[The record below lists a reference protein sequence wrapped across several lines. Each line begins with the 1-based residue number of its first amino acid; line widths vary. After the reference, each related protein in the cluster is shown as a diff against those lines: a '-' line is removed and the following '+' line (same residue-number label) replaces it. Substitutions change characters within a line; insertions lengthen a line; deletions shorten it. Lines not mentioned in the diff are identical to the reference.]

1 MGCLPL
7 ADLHH
12 FRLTKG
18 FPKTSRLQCHL
29 ADWNAIWRYFASIR
43 LCLAL
48 LFIISIGIKCELR
61 KLWRFLKGFVPIVAQ
76 LDVEER
82 ESWVEQHT
90 QEKMPEKIHTY
101 STIQL
106 WAAPTAAP
114 PPPRRHTVD
123 RLRGNKKWPE
133 IQIGAKWLFLF
144 FFQGETIQQNIQQS
158 NFVTSQSFIQLD

>member
-1 MGCLPL
+1 M
-7 ADLHH
+7 
-12 FRLTKG
+12 
-18 FPKTSRLQCHL
+18 
-29 ADWNAIWRYFASIR
+29 
-43 LCLAL
+43 
-48 LFIISIGIKCELR
+48 
-61 KLWRFLKGFVPIVAQ
+61 AQ

-114 PPPRRHTVD
+114 PHRHTVD

-144 FFQGETIQQNIQQS
+144 FFQGETIQ
-158 NFVTSQSFIQLD
+158 